1 MAVLQTPLIVAF
13 IPGQSPPDVKIPIF
27 IASDVKLLACVKI
40 RKNKSN
46 AEIYKKNNVIRLIN
60 TEKVNFAGYNELY
73 INGNEF
79 DQTN

>member
-1 MAVLQTPLIVAF
+1 MQHF
-13 IPGQSPPDVKIPIF
+13 S
-27 IASDVKLLACVKI
+27 
-40 RKNKSN
+40 RKSSNVGKVFPSN

>member
-27 IASDVKLLACVKI
+27 I

>member
-1 MAVLQTPLIVAF
+1 MQ
-13 IPGQSPPDVKIPIF
+13 
-27 IASDVKLLACVKI
+27 
-40 RKNKSN
+40 KSN
-46 AEIYKKNNVIRLIN
+46 KKNNVIRLIN